1 MAEMKAGRRVGA
13 ALKGKVILVVSVAE
27 DLGYELATPLAK
39 CGCRI
44 VLAGRASS
52 QLQKTSSEIKAL
64 GLGVEVPTVGKVE
77 LDVRG
82 GEASIDAGVGQA
94 WNIFGTIDVLLFCS
108 SVPGALKSPLDHS
121 ESDWDEIMTNNLKAP
136 WLVARAVAQRMK
148 VSQKQQ
154 GSILFVTYLTGLE
167 RGYYPGV
174 SVHGAALAGLHQL
187 SKYMGMELGK
197 YGVMVAAVARG
208 LSKTD
213 PLLASRSEQ
222 EFQAAGK
229 KMPLQR
235 WTDPVRDLEALVAL
249 LASDYGHYL
258 TSNVFIADGGQSL
271 PRPRM
276 KSSL

>member
-1 MAEMKAGRRVGA
+1 MTEMKAGRRVGA
-13 ALKGKVILVVSVAE
+13 ALKGKVILVVSIAE

-39 CGCRI
+39 CGCQI

-64 GLGVEVPTVGKVE
+64 GLGVESVGTVE

-82 GEASIDAGVGQA
+82 GEASIDASVGQA
-94 WNIFGTIDVLLFCS
+94 WSVFGTIDVLLFCS

-121 ESDWDEIMTNNLKAP
+121 ESDWDEIMTDNLKAP
-136 WLVARAVAQRMK
+136 WLVARAVVQRMK
-148 VSQKQQ
+148 ASQKKQ
-154 GSILFVTYLTGLE
+154 GSILFVTYLTGLQ

-197 YGVMVAAVARG
+197 YGVMVASVARG

-235 WTDPVRDLEALVAL
+235 WTDPVHDLEALVAL